1 MTNHDAVQ
9 GGGEADGITGE
20 GSSKTGEGS
29 GWPVRDGVLGLGD
42 LPAERGGVIS
52 DARLVWQADG
62 TLNAARDNVIVYP
75 CSYTAAHDDQT
86 WLIGPDGV
94 LDPSRWFIVIPDMF
108 SNGLSSGAADTDDYP
123 AVVTM
128 ADNVR
133 AQHRLLTEHLG
144 ITKVAA
150 AYGFSMGAG
159 QAYHWAALF
168 PDFVERAIV
177 VCGSTRT
184 SLHNKVFLS
193 GLLRTLEAAPQYLG
207 NGRFSAEPVAAVR
220 AFAHI
225 YAGWGLSQDFY
236 RERLF
241 ETALG
246 APDLAI
252 FLTTDWEE
260 SFGEHRAANLYA
272 QALTW
277 QEADISAN
285 DRCSGDLARALSAI
299 TARVLLMPSATDL
312 YFRVA
317 DNEAELAHLRSGA
330 LATIPSIW
338 GHRAGSPEGIPAD
351 LAFLTSQVRSWLDR

>member
-1 MTNHDAVQ
+1 MDGEMMPGMTA
-9 GGGEADGITGE
+9 
-20 GSSKTGEGS
+20 S
-29 GWPVRDGVLGLGD
+29 WPVRDGVLELGD
-42 LPAERGGVIS
+42 LRVERGGVIRG
-52 DARLVWQADG
+52 ARLAWQAHG
-62 TLNAARDNVIVYP
+62 TLNAAGDNAIVYP
-75 CSYTAAHDDQT
+75 CSYTADHEELA

-94 LDPSRWFIVIPDMF
+94 LDPDRWFIVIPDMF
-108 SNGLSSGAADTDDYP
+108 SNSRSSGAAETPDYP

-133 AQHRLLTEHLG
+133 AQHRLLTGELG
-144 ITKVAA
+144 VTRVAA
-150 AYGFSMGAG
+150 SYGFSMGAG

-168 PDFVERAIV
+168 PELVERAIV
-177 VCGSTRT
+177 VCGSART

-193 GLLRTLEAAPQYLG
+193 GLLRTLEAAPEHLG
-207 NGRFSAEPVAAVR
+207 NGQFSAEPAAALR

-246 APDLAI
+246 APDLASFI
-252 FLTTDWEE
+252 RTDWEE
-260 SFGEHRAANLYA
+260 SFAACRAANLYS
-272 QALTW
+272 QAVTW

-285 DRCSGDLARALSAI
+285 DLYGGDLAKALGAI

-317 DNEAELAHLRSGA
+317 DNEAELTHLRHGE
-330 LATIPSIW
+330 LAVIPSIW

-351 LAFLTSQVRSWLDR
+351 LEFLTTRVRAWLDR